1 MQTSN
6 ARLYNVIL
14 NECEE
19 SPHRYQQLKIDSG
32 QLTVVVPPA
41 DWIKFSPSVLLTQA
55 TSKMGSPNSLLF
67 GV

>member
-41 DWIKFSPSVLLTQA
+41 DWIKFSPSVKTCGFA
-55 TSKMGSPNSLLF
+55 TSLLRGRQ
-67 GV
+67 GVFL